1 MKLKLIFIKAGLWTV
16 AFIFSLLV
24 STFSAYS
31 QEVTIVYTG
40 NAYSSLYPCGKCP
53 ASAGGGVLRR
63 ATVLGGLK
71 NEKKNLIIID
81 SGNFTGSG
89 DFDAD
94 SINPK
99 MDKKRSEFYYQAM
112 KEVGYEVLGLGE
124 AEFAFGKDFLESKI
138 KESGLKYVS
147 SNLNLEGISPYYI
160 KEFPDF
166 KVGFIGL
173 SPKYIYKK
181 HGINIEDYAKAAGR
195 AIEQIQDRCDLII
208 LISSI
213 GDDETK
219 LILRKFSQIKI
230 AFSSGLSLDTHDY
243 EIVGEAVIFKPSY
256 QAKELRLVDITV
268 GRKGNLEWSFDKRAL
283 SLDLEEDSNVKKI
296 IPTCFRDQ
304 DCASHQGLVSVCQ
317 KGGDFF
323 SSCSYVVAEKINAT
337 IITDK
342 DCSFC
347 STELSEEILKGNFL
361 GIQFRTIDYKE
372 AEAEAII
379 KKYAVKTLP
388 LVIVDSK
395 VEEEKRFKKFETFFE
410 KKQEGL
416 LLSNEA
422 SGIFLYL
429 DRPPKPNRIDLFL
442 DFYGNKS
449 QEVFKD
455 LAGFAKENKI
465 ELVTHLIISDKS
477 VAGYPEEEI
486 KAALVVGEIYPKK
499 INEYIYQRISS
510 IKSVSWIST
519 VAGLGLDY
527 NQISEVLN
535 SQRID
540 ELMSENSKLIDE
552 LSIEEGNIIL
562 VKNNRIFKIFSLDK
576 KGLIKFFR

>member
-1 MKLKLIFIKAGLWTV
+1 
-16 AFIFSLLV
+16 
-24 STFSAYS
+24 
-31 QEVTIVYTG
+31 
-40 NAYSSLYPCGKCP
+40 
-53 ASAGGGVLRR
+53 
-63 ATVLGGLK
+63 
-71 NEKKNLIIID
+71 
-81 SGNFTGSG
+81 
-89 DFDAD
+89 
-94 SINPK
+94 
-99 MDKKRSEFYYQAM
+99 
-112 KEVGYEVLGLGE
+112 
-124 AEFAFGKDFLESKI
+124 
-138 KESGLKYVS
+138 
-147 SNLNLEGISPYYI
+147 
-160 KEFPDF
+160 
-166 KVGFIGL
+166 
-173 SPKYIYKK
+173 
-181 HGINIEDYAKAAGR
+181 
-195 AIEQIQDRCDLII
+195 
-208 LISSI
+208 
-213 GDDETK
+213 
-219 LILRKFSQIKI
+219 
-230 AFSSGLSLDTHDY
+230 
-243 EIVGEAVIFKPSY
+243 
-256 QAKELRLVDITV
+256 
-268 GRKGNLEWSFDKRAL
+268 
-283 SLDLEEDSNVKKI
+283 
-296 IPTCFRDQ
+296 
-304 DCASHQGLVSVCQ
+304 LVSVCQ

-562 VKNNRIFKIFSLDK
+562 VKNNRIFKIFS
-576 KGLIKFFR
+576 